1 MQLEPVMPQFTPLAV
16 TIHACATELDHC
28 MVHFGTYVN

>member
-16 TIHACATELDHC
+16 TIHACAAKLGHC